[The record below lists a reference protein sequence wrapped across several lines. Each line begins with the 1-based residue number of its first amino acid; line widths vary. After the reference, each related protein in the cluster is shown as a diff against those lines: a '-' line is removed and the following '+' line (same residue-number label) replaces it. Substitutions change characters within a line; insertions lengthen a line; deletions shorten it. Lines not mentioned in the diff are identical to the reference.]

1 MTSEFIKKHHKNDI
15 AITTG
20 PPMKKDT
27 IMSIYLYW
35 EVITYKHVVIDTKW
49 WQTFLI
55 QGDQNLD

>member
-20 PPMKKDT
+20 TPVKKDT

-35 EVITYKHVVIDTKW
+35 EVITCKHVVIDTKW

>member
-20 PPMKKDT
+20 T

-35 EVITYKHVVIDTKW
+35 EVITCKHVVIDTKW